1 MNKKELDRLFSLTYE
16 ELKRLAAG
24 VKKGNASVTYN
35 PTALVNE
42 AYVKLIQSTAFTIQ
56 SKKHFMRLAAKAM
69 RQILIDA
76 ARRHQSLKRGGNQI
90 FVTYN
95 EGVKKRETRIEE
107 LLTLDSALNQLERL
121 HPRQAKLVEYRF
133 FGGYNLAETTDLL
146 EVSESTVLRD
156 WKMAKAW
163 LSVHLSSINE

>member
-1 MNKKELDRLFSLTYE
+1 MNKKELDRLFSITYE
-16 ELKRLAAG
+16 ELKRLASG
-24 VKKGNASVTYN
+24 VKNGSAGATYN

-42 AYVKLIQSTAFTIQ
+42 AYVKLIQSSTIKVQ

-95 EGVKKRETRIEE
+95 EGVNRRETRIEE
-107 LLTLDSALNQLERL
+107 LLSLDSALNRLERL

-133 FGGYNLAETTDLL
+133 FGGYNLAETVELL

-163 LSVHLSSINE
+163 LSVHLNNFND